1 MTADDA
7 LKTGL
12 FVSVL
17 VHATLFFGWGEPVRV
32 PSSGGTVVTMELEGG
47 GAAVSEKGGVLLEA
61 RVFDRGRP
69 TKRRLTKSAVAATSP
84 ICRT

>member
-47 GAAVSEKGGVLLEA
+47 GAAVSEREA
-61 RVFDRGRP
+61 FFSRRASSTRGRP